1 MWGMEFF
8 MTYCYDELVRSD
20 LSKQITDVGVPLYFF
35 LGRHDCNAPATLA
48 EQYFQAIKAPEKKL
62 IWFEHSAHYPFLEE
76 IEKFNYE
83 VKAIGQLAL

>member
-1 MWGMEFF
+1 
-8 MTYCYDELVRSD
+8 
-20 LSKQITDVGVPLYFF
+20 
-35 LGRHDCNAPATLA
+35 LA

-76 IEKFNYE
+76 IEKFNNE